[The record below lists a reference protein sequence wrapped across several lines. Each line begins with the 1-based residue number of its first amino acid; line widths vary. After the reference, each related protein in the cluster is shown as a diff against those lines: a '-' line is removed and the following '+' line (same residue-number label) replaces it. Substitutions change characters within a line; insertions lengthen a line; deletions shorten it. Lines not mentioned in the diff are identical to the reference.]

1 MLQTFIYTLSP
12 VIMLFIFMAIGFAL
26 VKARVLSADSSKTL
40 AKLETWVFCP
50 ALSFMTMANSFT
62 MPKLAEHGTN
72 LLFAVILAT
81 IVLII
86 GISLAP
92 LFVKER
98 CYERNIYQYALA
110 FANHGYMG
118 DPLVQALFGDS
129 VLGAYKLF
137 CLPLTIAIYTW
148 GIGALTPKS
157 GNNIKAAIMRTLNLP
172 TLSMLAGM
180 LVGATGTAGY
190 IPEFATN
197 ALNLLKGCMGPVAM
211 ILAGA
216 IVAKYDLMRLVKN
229 KKVYVA
235 SALRLTVLPV
245 IIIAILVGIR
255 AAVSSIF
262 SIEISA
268 APIYFAFFA
277 TALPLGMN
285 TVVFPEA
292 YGGDPEPGASMAI
305 ISSTLSVITIPIFY
319 TLLTELVSCPFP
331 TI

>member
-1 MLQTFIYTLSP
+1 
-12 VIMLFIFMAIGFAL
+12 
-26 VKARVLSADSSKTL
+26 
-40 AKLETWVFCP
+40 
-50 ALSFMTMANSFT
+50 
-62 MPKLAEHGTN
+62 
-72 LLFAVILAT
+72 
-81 IVLII
+81 
-86 GISLAP
+86 
-92 LFVKER
+92 
-98 CYERNIYQYALA
+98 
-110 FANHGYMG
+110 
-118 DPLVQALFGDS
+118 
-129 VLGAYKLF
+129 
-137 CLPLTIAIYTW
+137 
-148 GIGALTPKS
+148 
-157 GNNIKAAIMRTLNLP
+157 
-172 TLSMLAGM
+172 MLAGM

-285 TVVFPEA
+285 TVLFPEA

-305 ISSTLSVITIPIFY
+305 ISSTLSVITIPICY

-331 TI
+331 TV